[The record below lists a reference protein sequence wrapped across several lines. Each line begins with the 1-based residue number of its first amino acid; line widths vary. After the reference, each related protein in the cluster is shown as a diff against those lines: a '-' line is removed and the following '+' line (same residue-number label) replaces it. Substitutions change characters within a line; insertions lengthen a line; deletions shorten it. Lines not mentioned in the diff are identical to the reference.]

1 MPGEAA
7 DLLVCGRE
15 GVGKDLFLDLLSLQ
29 YLWGVKVEIRCGF
42 SSEIETSNRDL
53 KISWQ
58 LEPWD
63 HILPRRENILRNKRP
78 LVVMGRAGVH

>member
-7 DLLVCGRE
+7 DLLVSGKGRSWE
-15 GVGKDLFLDLLSLQ
+15 GFIPGPLSLQ
-29 YLWGVKVEIRCGF
+29 YLWNVKVEIRCGF
-42 SSEIETSNRDL
+42 SSEIDSSRDL

-63 HILPRRENILRNKRP
+63 YIPTPQGKYIEK
-78 LVVMGRAGVH
+78 

>member
-7 DLLVCGRE
+7 DLLVSGRE
-15 GVGKDLFLDLLSLQ
+15 GVGKDLFLGLLSLQ
-29 YLWGVKVEIRCGF
+29 YLWNVKVEIRCGF
-42 SSEIETSNRDL
+42 SSEIETSSRDL

-63 HILPRRENILRNKRP
+63 YILPRKENILRNKRP
-78 LVVMGRAGVH
+78 LVVMRRAGVH